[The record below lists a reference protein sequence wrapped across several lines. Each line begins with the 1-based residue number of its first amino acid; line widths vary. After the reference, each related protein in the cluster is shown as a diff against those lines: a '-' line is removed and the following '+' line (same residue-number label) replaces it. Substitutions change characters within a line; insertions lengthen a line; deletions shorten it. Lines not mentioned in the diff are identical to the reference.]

1 MRRKRRRA
9 ERRIIFFRLLCAAR
23 IVSPSK
29 MAEPKVGVQTLI
41 SPQVD
46 FRKWK
51 TAPSVYRNSI
61 LYPDNGSSASYAFGP
76 GSTQTITFT
85 LPTANNVVNLSKM
98 VLQYQLDIPS
108 AGAEAFHWLFHNP
121 GVNIIRDLSLVT
133 QKNHA
138 LADVLDAQFYLK
150 MVRPLQTTVA
160 ALQTM
165 DAKLG
170 LEQSNNNIGT
180 GASTVLM
187 ATPAVA
193 TVPLTDYRL
202 YTEARYVSTTDAKA
216 TATSKFYQF
225 PLGCLKDTIFGL
237 DRSLYFGENL
247 TLRLTVGPGARV
259 AYVGDNTQ
267 LPTATPTS
275 IVQNV
280 TVSAVQLYVPIESSD
295 EVINAVKGAYM
306 SGGITCLMPFL
317 RTGSPSTSTA
327 STRQNYTQKFTVS
340 DGRYLQRIYHAVFGA
355 EEKNT
360 IYDHNNAASAKYS
373 AFSWQINGKRQTEYD
388 ILCGTNYQD
397 YLHALQYGKGSAGCQ
412 SAAIFQKNAVIVAD
426 YTNAKAAGEEKG
438 PVAPENIAAGLDL
451 STEVK
456 YDISFTATAAVQIH
470 RMFAVCQ
477 RMLQISPS
485 GVYSE

>member
-1 MRRKRRRA
+1 
-9 ERRIIFFRLLCAAR
+9 
-23 IVSPSK
+23 
-29 MAEPKVGVQTLI
+29 MAEAKVGVQTLI

-51 TAPSVYRNSI
+51 TAPSVYRNTI
-61 LYPDNGSSASYAFGP
+61 LYPDNGNSATYAFGP

-108 AGAEAFHWLFHNP
+108 AGADTHHWLFHNP

-138 LADVLDAQFYLK
+138 LADVLDTQFYLK
-150 MVRPLQTTVA
+150 MVRPLQTTFG
-160 ALQTM
+160 ALQTT
-165 DAKLG
+165 DPKQG
-170 LEQSNNNIGT
+170 LEPNDDTVGT
-180 GASTVLM
+180 TGDTILM

-193 TVPLTDYRL
+193 TVPLSEYRA
-202 YTEARYVSTTDAKA
+202 YSEMRYISSSGAA

-247 TLRLTVGPGARV
+247 TLRLTVGSGSRV
-259 AYVGDNTQ
+259 AFTGAVGA
-267 LPTATPTS
+267 LPTSAPGT

-280 TVSAVQLYVPIESSD
+280 TVSSVQMYVPIESSD

-317 RTGSPSTSTA
+317 RTGTASTSTA
-327 STRQNYTQKFTVS
+327 STRQNYMQNFTVS
-340 DGRYLQRIYHAVFGA
+340 DGRYLQRIYHGVFGA

-360 IYDHNNAASAKYS
+360 IYDHNNRASAKYS
-373 AFSWQINGKRQTEYD
+373 SYSWQINGKRQTEYD

-397 YLHALQYGKGSAGCQ
+397 YQHALQYGKGSAGCQ
-412 SAAIFQKNAVIVAD
+412 TAEIFQKNAVIVAD
-426 YTNAKAAGEEKG
+426 YTNAKTAGEEKG

-451 STEVK
+451 SAGVK
-456 YDISFTATAAVQIH
+456 FDISFTATAAVHVH